1 MHTYNVQ
8 ARASGNT
15 QVFASFSPKISTFW
29 LLRVFSLCKILYPV
43 SRHILLLQFYNIAAN
58 YLVFA
63 ICILKNRCKCCALII
78 ASFTKDRSF
87 AWKQSICGEC
97 LGYIGH
103 NNTFTRPKDIVVFN
117 QNVFKTPYMQHLLN
131 MKKG

>member
-29 LLRVFSLCKILYPV
+29 LLHVFSLCKILYPV
-43 SRHILLLQFYNIAAN
+43 SRHIRLLQFYNIATN

-63 ICILKNRCKCCALII
+63 ICILKNSCALII
-78 ASFTKDRSF
+78 AFLRRT
-87 AWKQSICGEC
+87 
-97 LGYIGH
+97 GH
-103 NNTFTRPKDIVVFN
+103 FHGNKVFVV
-117 QNVFKTPYMQHLLN
+117 NVWGT
-131 MKKG
+131 

>member
-29 LLRVFSLCKILYPV
+29 LLRLFSLCKILYLV
-43 SRHILLLQFYNIAAN
+43 SRHIRLLQFYNIAAN

-63 ICILKNRCKCCALII
+63 ICILKNSCKCCALILLY
-78 ASFTKDRSF
+78 FLRRTGHF
-87 AWKQSICGEC
+87 
-97 LGYIGH
+97 LG
-103 NNTFTRPKDIVVFN
+103 NKVFVV
-117 QNVFKTPYMQHLLN
+117 NVWGT
-131 MKKG
+131 